1 MKAPKELKPGAT
13 AQRDFLIDVKRAI
26 DEDARTVEIAF
37 SSEAPYER
45 YWGVEVLDHK
55 PSSIRLDRLKAGGAL
70 LADHD
75 HRDQIG
81 VIESVQIGKDRV
93 GRAMVRFGRSARA
106 SEIFQDVIDGI
117 RRHVSVGYRIH
128 EAKLESERDGVG
140 TYRVTDWEPFEVSLV
155 SVPADASV
163 GVGRSDEPAPA
174 SEEIATVSKTT
185 EQPTV
190 EVVQDNSRAVE
201 AATRNGTEGERK
213 RVADIVAIGKAY
225 AEKYPETRQLTDAA
239 LAEGMS
245 VDAYRAKL
253 TDSLLTQPLPTAEI
267 GMSRQETKRYSLM
280 RAINALANPK
290 DAAAQRA
297 AAFELE
303 CSEAAAEAAGKQA
316 RGLIVPFDVLQRD
329 LNVGTASAGGNLVAT
344 DLLSGNFI
352 DLLRN
357 AMVLPGLG
365 AQMLTGLVG
374 SVAIPKQSGA
384 GTAYW
389 VAESGAV
396 TESQQTI
403 AQVAMAPKTVGALT
417 DISRK
422 LLKQSSVDVEAMVQ
436 RDFANILG
444 LAIQSVA
451 INGGGTNEPTGILQT
466 AGIGDVAGGTNGLAP
481 TWAHIV
487 ELETD
492 VSVANADVGSLAY
505 LTNAKVRGKLKNT
518 EQFSSTNGMPVWQNG
533 STPLN
538 GYRGAVTNAVPSNL
552 TKGTASG
559 ICSAIIF
566 GNFADLLIG
575 MWGGLDLLVDPYTGG
590 ASGTV
595 RLIVHQDVDVAVRH
609 AESFSAMQDALT
621 T

>member
-1 MKAPKELKPGAT
+1 MNIPKQLKAGST
-13 AQRDFLIDVKRAI
+13 AQRDFTIDAQRSI
-26 DEDARTVEIAF
+26 DQEARTVELAF
-37 SSEAPYER
+37 SSEQPYER

-55 PSSIRLDRLKAGGAL
+55 PSSIRLGRLKAGGAL

-81 VIESVQIGKDRV
+81 VIESVQIGDDRV
-93 GRAMVRFGRSARA
+93 GRAVVRFGRSARA

-128 EAKLESERDGVG
+128 EAVLESERDGVG

-155 SVPADASV
+155 SVPADATV

-174 SEEIATVSKTT
+174 SEEIATVSKNT

-190 EVVQDNSRAVE
+190 EAGQDNARAVE
-201 AATRNGTEGERK
+201 AATRSGVEGERK
-213 RVADIVAIGKAY
+213 RVADITAIGNAY
-225 AEKYPETRQLTDAA
+225 AEKYPNTRSLTNEAVA
-239 LAEGMS
+239 SGMS
-245 VDAYRAKL
+245 VDTYRAKL
-253 TDSLLTQPLPTAEI
+253 IDSLSSQPLPTAEI
-267 GMSRQETKRYSLM
+267 GMSEKEVQRFSLL
-280 RAINALANPK
+280 RALNAKANP
-290 DAAAQRA
+290 DDRAAQRA

-303 CSEAAAEAAGKQA
+303 CSQAAYEKAGKEV
-316 RGLIVPFDVLQRD
+316 RGIMVPFDVLQRD
-329 LNVGTASAGGNLVAT
+329 LVVGTASAGGNLVAT
-344 DLLSGNFI
+344 NLLSGNFI

-374 SVAIPKQSGA
+374 NIAIPKQSGA
-384 GTAYW
+384 ATAYW
-389 VAESGAV
+389 VAESAAV
-396 TESQQTI
+396 TESQQTF
-403 AQVAMAPKTVGALT
+403 AQVPMSPKTVGALT
-417 DISRK
+417 DLSRK

-436 RDFANILG
+436 RDLATILG
-444 LAIQSVA
+444 LAIQSTA
-451 INGGGTNEPTGILQT
+451 INGGGSNEPTGILQT
-466 AGIGDVAGGTNGLAP
+466 AGIGDVAGGTNGAAP

-492 VSVANADVGSLAY
+492 VSVANADIGSLAY

-533 STPLN
+533 DTPLN
-538 GYRGAVTNAVPSNL
+538 GYRAAVTNAVPSNL

-559 ICSAIIF
+559 TCSAIIF

-575 MWGGLDLLVDPYTGG
+575 MWGGLDILVDPYTGG
-590 ASGTV
+590 AAGNV
-595 RLIVHQDVDVAVRH
+595 RIIVHQDVDVAVRH

-621 T
+621 A